1 MSRNNKHT
9 EFAFKQLVAYG
20 KGRDS
25 LPYSEH
31 FELMY
36 EEFPRLLGY
45 AMEVGGA
52 ASCTGPSGRDYWHTL
67 AAAAKKGGLQEARRV
82 KPAVGEAYVPCEG
95 QMEMFDSEPQIVHTE
110 PAGDWYIA
118 SDGDDE

>member
-9 EFAFKQLVAYG
+9 EIAFRQLVSYG

-31 FELMY
+31 FESMY
-36 EEFPRLLGY
+36 EEFLGHLGY
-45 AMEVGGA
+45 RPWGNGMWIGSGDPDEKPP
-52 ASCTGPSGRDYWHTL
+52 PSRRDYWLTL

-95 QMEMFDSEPQIVHTE
+95 QMEMFDNKESEVAKTTDH
-110 PAGDWYIA
+110 
-118 SDGDDE
+118 

>member
-9 EFAFKQLVAYG
+9 EIAFRQLVSYG

-31 FELMY
+31 FESMY
-36 EEFPRLLGY
+36 EEFLGLLGY
-45 AMEVGGA
+45 AMEFGA
-52 ASCTGPSGRDYWHTL
+52 TELFTGPSRRDYWLPL

>member
-1 MSRNNKHT
+1 MSRNNNHT

-31 FELMY
+31 FESMY
-36 EEFPRLLGY
+36 KEFLGHLGY
-45 AMEVGGA
+45 SPWGNGKWLGSGDPDEKPP
-52 ASCTGPSGRDYWHTL
+52 PSRRDYWLTL

-82 KPAVGEAYVPCEG
+82 KPAVGEAYASCEG
-95 QMEMFDSEPQIVHTE
+95 QMEMFDSKESEVAKIT
-110 PAGDWYIA
+110 
-118 SDGDDE
+118 DD